1 MSRFLGS
8 CLSLP
13 SASDIFSPAR
23 FLIPEL
29 QSLPSFLLISG
40 LVFLVMRF
48 PQAYNQLQQDGLHK
62 FSTLQFP
69 N

>member
-8 CLSLP
+8 RLSLP
-13 SASDIFSPAR
+13 SASDIFSLAY
-23 FLIPEL
+23 FLIPKL
-29 QSLPSFLLISG
+29 QLLPPFLLIPG

-48 PQAYNQLQQDGLHK
+48 PGAYNQLQQDGLPK